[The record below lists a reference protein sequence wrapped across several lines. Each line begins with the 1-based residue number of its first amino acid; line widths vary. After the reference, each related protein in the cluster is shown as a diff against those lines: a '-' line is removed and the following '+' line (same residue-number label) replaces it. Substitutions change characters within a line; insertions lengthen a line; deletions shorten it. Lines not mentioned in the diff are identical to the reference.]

1 MLQNKKR
8 HFFRC
13 SLWNSCSQGLT
24 LTLPTPGISESCIKM
39 KITLNFYF
47 HTSLWCL
54 ERFDEALKGLHKTF

>member
-24 LTLPTPGISESCIKM
+24 LTLPTPGISESFKFKM
-39 KITLNFYF
+39 KIKLINY
-47 HTSLWCL
+47 
-54 ERFDEALKGLHKTF
+54 ENKVLK